1 MARTVPGS
9 GAVIEPI
16 FDEVFGVRAIKVT
29 NGGSGYDPADPP
41 RLTITGCGTP
51 EREALLYPIIDADS
65 GRIIH
70 VRVLDR
76 GRGYDPLRLQIV
88 PTSETPN
95 VVNSFDVNRIWQNHP
110 NSATVGTFQNVTDRL
125 RIVSDNHPKPSQ
137 YILAERQ
144 PGGSDTIVD
153 RTFDQ
158 VFIYRGGKDVPNPSA
173 RSEQNDKVTGIL
185 SNGTLLHTP
194 EWGADGNAPVGFSID
209 SVKYDYVK
217 SANEYDA
224 VIENGV
230 YYHQSKNVINEFA
243 RANGVFDWGGLKQFT
258 WNVKVEL
265 DNILISV
272 SNVDETLG
280 SVEVGR
286 LVDEIGG
293 NAAGE
298 VAKIVRNEQNQI
310 TKLYIRGV
318 TNTFSDEDVLLGSN
332 GFKVTISDD
341 PIVFTNGIF
350 YIDFGE
356 EAEEFGSFVPGQY
369 YLAPENIQVQRNYLI
384 RWNQSD
390 ASNQQ
395 GGGHQMQFSTTADGA
410 LNGGSL
416 YYNSTGS
423 SAAPSTDYE
432 NEYQPLFVMNADEN
446 NRIYYHCKNHRYMS
460 GYEGN
465 EGYMVLSSE
474 VEDEDL
480 VNNYYAENYY
490 QSDQNDP
497 NTIDKSRHVDGHSK
511 ILGMSFDGYPIYGP
525 YGYTTNR
532 TVGRMVSSYRLRT
545 TNELSGG
552 REEVV
557 TASTVTYAVTVSAG
571 KFLFDAS
578 SVEFL
583 ELLRGK
589 TYIFNQDDSTN
600 DNNALLISS
609 TDDGWH
615 GADPSI
621 IGNVEN
627 LYSGQGISYY
637 LNGSEVTYA
646 NYISGFAAASQRE
659 IRFEVPVDA
668 PRLLYIFGYSTADLG
683 IRIVQ
688 QGYKLGDLT
697 QDYISDY
704 DVPFW
709 SYLQSYAT
717 TQKVQTS
724 AGQVY
729 RATTSISPPLNDDGV
744 PDENDPGPIHT
755 GQTTV
760 DGWEHI
766 GFVGTLDTHNGKFGV
781 TPEYPNGT
789 YAYFMTE
796 TSTGEPQYPY
806 AIGPKY
812 YGVPLFE
819 GDAVPEIASDF
830 PTETAG
836 DIVLNDSGQVAYVKM
851 TRTGDNYFGTAKA
864 YILGGQGSGATGTPT
879 VQTVTGLSL
888 LNEGR
893 SYATPPTLIF
903 EGGGGEGAQGAA
915 EIDTLGKVSSIS
927 VVDSGEFYQEPPY
940 ILITGGGGIGAK
952 ATAEI
957 SQGEITA
964 INVTEPGEGYTSPP
978 NIIFTKL
985 VNLKRKT
992 RARQAFNST
1001 TNYITGLLKN
1011 VEPDDTEI
1019 YVQSTDAFPGSGEII
1034 LNDETIAYTGRSR
1047 NRFTGLSRGVNFNY
1061 DQRVILDPNQVDQSG
1076 TSLYDFNV
1084 GDRVI
1089 RNVENKNNKVAKVYD
1104 WNPLTRELLVTF
1116 EVDELAFIDAGIAST
1131 EDAIVQFDAGVANST
1146 GSSALPHV
1154 IEVAVGETIVTLTDP
1169 ISTLQDRK
1177 FQDNI
1182 GDVDSDGNPI
1192 GDGIPDLFNTGTT
1205 YDNQINLDGGIYNS
1219 LYGIEETQGGQNT
1232 TLFAVGDNIGDA
1244 SIPQLSAT
1252 VVEAGGLSEGVDH
1265 TALVYLQLDANV
1277 SNGQNFSL
1285 NEVVTGS
1292 VSGITGTVVAWDAA
1306 TSLLT
1311 LSSITPYNTGNVNI
1325 GVGGLLYEFSYNST
1339 IVDFIIQDAGTNYSA
1354 VPTISIENTGDIQAT
1369 GTAVMT
1375 TAGDQIS
1382 SITITNGGYGIAQTV
1397 DGTYNLHP
1405 TVTVT
1410 NAVGDTTG
1418 SGAVIQA
1425 VLGGENAVGN
1435 GGASYRIKGVSYSSS
1450 IRS

>member
-16 FDEVFGVRAIKVT
+16 FDEVFGVRAVKVT

-51 EREALLYPIIDADS
+51 EREALLYPIVDANS

-76 GRGYDPLRLQIV
+76 GKGYDPLRLQIV

-95 VVNSFDVNRIWQNHP
+95 VINSFNINRIWQSHP
-110 NSATVGTFQNVTDRL
+110 NSTTAGTFSGVTDRL
-125 RIVSDNHPKPSQ
+125 SIVSDNHPKPSQ
-137 YILAERQ
+137 YILEERQ
-144 PGGSDTIVD
+144 PGGSDAILD

-158 VFIYRGGKDVPNPSA
+158 TFIYRGGKDVPNPST
-173 RSEQNDKVTGIL
+173 RPEQNDKVTGIF

-194 EWGADGNAPVGFSID
+194 EWGTDGNTPVGFSID

-217 SANEYDA
+217 SANVYDA
-224 VIENGV
+224 VTEAGI
-230 YYHQSKNVINEFA
+230 YYHQSKNVINEFSL
-243 RANGVFDWGGLKQFT
+243 ANGVFDWGGLEQFT
-258 WNVKVEL
+258 WNVKVEYG
-265 DNILISV
+265 NILIFV
-272 SNVDETLG
+272 TNVDETLG
-280 SVEVGR
+280 SVEIGR
-286 LVDEIGG
+286 LIDEIGG
-293 NAAGE
+293 NASGE
-298 VAKIVRNEQNQI
+298 IAKIVRNDQNQI
-310 TKLYIRGV
+310 TRLYLRNV
-318 TNTFSDEDVLLGSN
+318 TNTFADGDVLLGSN
-332 GFKVTISDD
+332 GFNVTISDD
-341 PIVFTNGIF
+341 PRSLNVY
-350 YIDFGE
+350 YI
-356 EAEEFGSFVPGQY
+356 EFGQYAEKFGAFVPGQY
-369 YLAPENIQVQRNYLI
+369 YLAPENIQVKRNYLI
-384 RWNQSD
+384 IFNQTDS
-390 ASNQQ
+390 SNQL
-395 GGGHQMQFSTTADGA
+395 GAGHPLRMSTTTDGT

-432 NEYQPLFVMNADEN
+432 NEYQSIFVMNADESN
-446 NRIYYHCKNHRYMS
+446 KIYYHCAYHRYMS
-460 GYEGN
+460 GYEGD
-465 EGYMVLSSE
+465 EGYMILSSNTE
-474 VEDEDL
+474 NEEI

-490 QSDQNDP
+490 QSDENDL

-557 TASTVTYAVTVSAG
+557 TASTITYAVTVSAG
-571 KFLFDAS
+571 KYLFDAS

-600 DNNALLISS
+600 DNNAILISS

-621 IGNVEN
+621 IGDVAN
-627 LYSGQGISYY
+627 LYSGQGVSYY
-637 LNGSEVTYA
+637 LDGSEVTYT
-646 NYISGFAAASQRE
+646 NYISGFVAASQRE
-659 IRFEVPVDA
+659 VRFEVPVDA
-668 PRLLYIFGYSTADLG
+668 PRLLYVFGYSTADLG

-697 QDYISDY
+697 QDYIY
-704 DVPFW
+704 D
-709 SYLQSYAT
+709 
-717 TQKVQTS
+717 TS
-724 AGQVY
+724 VSGA
-729 RATTSISPPLNDDGV
+729 
-744 PDENDPGPIHT
+744 
-755 GQTTV
+755 
-760 DGWEHI
+760 
-766 GFVGTLDTHNGKFGV
+766 TLDEYNGKFGV

-789 YAYFMTE
+789 YAYFMAE
-796 TSTGEPQYPY
+796 TSSGEPQYPY
-806 AIGPKY
+806 VIGPKY

-819 GDAVPEIASDF
+819 GNVVPNISSNF

-836 DIVLNDSGQVAYVKM
+836 DVVLNTDGTVSYIKM
-851 TRTGDNYFGTAKA
+851 TRTGDNYFGSAKS
-864 YILGGQGSGATGTPT
+864 YILGGQGTGAVGTPT

-903 EGGGGEGAQGAA
+903 EGGGGGGAQGAA
-915 EIDTLGKVSSIS
+915 EIDTLGKLSTVS
-927 VVDSGEFYQEPPY
+927 VVDPGEFYQEPPY
-940 ILITGGGGIGAK
+940 ILVTGGGGIGAK
-952 ATAEI
+952 ATAVI

-964 INVTEPGEGYTSPP
+964 INVTDPGEGYTSPP

-992 RARQAFNST
+992 RSRQAFNST
-1001 TNYITGLLKN
+1001 TNYITGLLKD
-1011 VEPDDTEI
+1011 VEPDDIEI
-1019 YVQSTDAFPGSGEII
+1019 FVQSTDAFPGSGELI
-1034 LNDETIAYTGRSR
+1034 LNDETISYTGRSR

-1061 DQRVILDPNQVDQSG
+1061 DQRVILDPGQNDQTGS
-1076 TSLYDFNV
+1076 SLYKFNV
-1084 GDRVI
+1084 NDRVI
-1089 RNVENKNNKVAKVYD
+1089 RRIENENNKIAKVYD
-1104 WNPLTRELLVTF
+1104 WDPDTRELLVTF

-1131 EDAIVQFDAGVANST
+1131 EDAIVQFDAGVANTT
-1146 GSSALPHV
+1146 GSAALPHI
-1154 IEVAVGETIVTLTDP
+1154 IEVEDGETIVTLTVP

-1177 FQDNI
+1177 LQDNI
-1182 GDVDSDGNPI
+1182 GGLDAEGNVI
-1192 GDGIPDLFNTGTT
+1192 GDGIPDLFNAGTAFE
-1205 YDNQINLDGGIYNS
+1205 NQISLDGGIYSS

-1232 TLFAVGDNIGDA
+1232 TLFQVGDNIKDA
-1244 SIPQLSAT
+1244 SIPQLFAT

-1265 TALVYLQLDANV
+1265 TALVYLQLDPNS

-1292 VSGITGTVVAWDAA
+1292 VSGITGTVVAWDST

-1311 LSSITPYNTGNVNI
+1311 LSSITPYNTGNVNV
-1325 GVGGLLYEFSYNST
+1325 GVAGLLYEYSYNST

-1375 TAGDQIS
+1375 TANDQIS
-1382 SITITNGGYGIAQTV
+1382 SVTINNGGYGIAQTI

-1405 TVTVT
+1405 IITVT

-1425 VLGGENAVGN
+1425 ILGGENAVGN
-1435 GGASYRIKGVSYSSS
+1435 AGASYRIKGVSYSSS